1 MKPRQYA
8 IGIDISAEDF
18 TVSVST
24 DPGIVLYGS
33 KMFDNN
39 LNGFNKLN
47 DWLKQLGI
55 KSKDSVF
62 CMEATGVY
70 GERLCYFL
78 NEHKYT
84 IAVEPPLKVKRAFK
98 VDGHK
103 TDAVDSLQIAE
114 YAIRFYDELNIWE
127 PREDIVEKMKAL
139 ISTRELLVR
148 QKTAASNSL
157 KALNRKVVK
166 SVVAIKVL
174 KSNIKMFTRK
184 IKALEKEMDNLID
197 KKPEIKQTVNIL
209 RSTPGVQSL
218 MAANMLVVTN
228 CFTSEK
234 HHKQLAS
241 FLKIAPLQYQSGSSV
256 FKKPRTPKYGPSVM
270 RKLLHLAARSAVTH
284 NPTFKKYYLRKQAAG
299 KAKKLVLNNV
309 ENKLI
314 KIMCAMIRDQKPYM
328 ENYHSINPNILKLA

>member
-1 MKPRQYA
+1 MKLGQYA
-8 IGIDISAEDF
+8 IGIDISSADF
-18 TVSVST
+18 TVSISIE
-24 DPGIVLYGS
+24 PGIVLYGS

-39 LNGFNKLN
+39 IEGFNKLN
-47 DWLKQLGI
+47 DWIKQLKI
-55 KSKDSVF
+55 KPKDAVI
-62 CMEATGVY
+62 CVEATGVY

-139 ISTRELLVR
+139 ITTRELLVK

-166 SVVAIKVL
+166 SAVAIKVL
-174 KSNIKMFTRK
+174 KDSIKMFTRK

-228 CFTSEK
+228 GFTSER

-241 FLKIAPLQYQSGSSV
+241 YLKIAPLQYQSGSSV
-256 FKKPRTPKYGPSVM
+256 FKKPKAPKYGPSVM

-284 NPTFKKYYLRKQAAG
+284 NPLFKKYYLRKQAEG

-309 ENKLI
+309 ENKLV
-314 KIMCAMIRDQKPYM
+314 KIMCAMIRDQKPYI
-328 ENYHSINPNILKLA
+328 ENYHSINPNLLNMA

>member
-8 IGIDISAEDF
+8 IGIDISSEDF
-18 TVSVST
+18 AVSIST
-24 DPGIVLYGS
+24 EPGIALYGP
-33 KMFDNN
+33 KMFTNN
-39 LNGFNKLN
+39 IEGFNKLN
-47 DWLKQLGI
+47 AWLKQLKI
-55 KSKDSVF
+55 KPKDAVI

-84 IAVEPPLKVKRAFK
+84 LAVEPPLKVKRSFK

-103 TDAVDSLQIAE
+103 TDAVDSRQIAE
-114 YAIRFYDELNIWE
+114 YALRFYDELNLWE
-127 PREDIVEKMKAL
+127 PREDLVEKMKAL
-139 ISTRELLVR
+139 ISTRELLVK

-157 KALNRKVVK
+157 KALSRKAVK

-174 KSNIKMFTRK
+174 KGNIKMFDRR

-197 KKPEIKQTVNIL
+197 KKPAIRQTVNIL

-228 CFTSEK
+228 GFTSEK

-241 FLKIAPLQYQSGSSV
+241 YLKIAPLQYQSGTSV

-270 RKLLHLAARSAVTH
+270 RKLLHLAARSAVYH
-284 NPTFKKYYLRKQAAG
+284 NHAFKKYYLRKQAEG
-299 KAKKLVLNNV
+299 KAKKLILNNV

-314 KIMCAMIRDQKPYM
+314 KIMCAMIRDQKTFID
-328 ENYHSINPNILKLA
+328 NYYSINPNLLIRA

>member
-8 IGIDISAEDF
+8 TGIDLSSEDF

-24 DPGIVLYGS
+24 EPGIALHGP
-33 KMFDNN
+33 KLFTNN
-39 LNGFNKLN
+39 IEGFNKLN
-47 DWLKQLGI
+47 AWLTDLKI
-55 KSKDSVF
+55 KPKDAVI

-84 IAVEPPLKVKRAFK
+84 VAVEPPLKVKRAFK

-139 ISTRELLVR
+139 ISTRELLVK
-148 QKTAASNSL
+148 QKTADSNSL

-197 KKPEIKQTVNIL
+197 KKPDRK
-209 RSTPGVQSL
+209 S
-218 MAANMLVVTN
+218 VV
-228 CFTSEK
+228 
-234 HHKQLAS
+234 
-241 FLKIAPLQYQSGSSV
+241 
-256 FKKPRTPKYGPSVM
+256 
-270 RKLLHLAARSAVTH
+270 
-284 NPTFKKYYLRKQAAG
+284 
-299 KAKKLVLNNV
+299 
-309 ENKLI
+309 
-314 KIMCAMIRDQKPYM
+314 
-328 ENYHSINPNILKLA
+328 

>member
-8 IGIDISAEDF
+8 IGIDISSKDF
-18 TVSVST
+18 AVCVST
-24 DPGIVLYGS
+24 EPGIALHGS
-33 KMFDNN
+33 KMFANN
-39 LNGFNKLN
+39 IEGFNKLHA
-47 DWLKQLGI
+47 WFMALKI
-55 KSKDSVF
+55 KPKDAAI

-78 NEHKYT
+78 NEHKY
-84 IAVEPPLKVKRAFK
+84 AVVVEPPLKVKRAFK

-103 TDAVDSLQIAE
+103 TDAADSLQIAE
-114 YAIRFYDELNIWE
+114 YALRFYDELNLWE

-139 ISTRELLVR
+139 ITTRELLVK

-166 SVVAIKVL
+166 SVVAIKAL
-174 KSNIKMFTRK
+174 KDNIKMFTRR

-197 KKPEIKQTVNIL
+197 KKPAIKQTVNIL

-218 MAANMLVVTN
+218 MAVNMLVVTN
-228 CFTSEK
+228 GFTSEK

-241 FLKIAPLQYQSGSSV
+241 YLKIAPLQYQSGTSV
-256 FKKPRTPKYGPSVM
+256 LKKPRAPKYGPSIM

-284 NPTFKKYYLRKQAAG
+284 NPTFKKYYLRKQAEG
-299 KAKKLVLNNV
+299 KAKMLVLNNV

-314 KIMCAMIRDQKPYM
+314 KIMCAMIRDQKPYI
-328 ENYHSINPNILKLA
+328 ENYHSINPNFLKMA

>member
-8 IGIDISAEDF
+8 TGIDLSSEDF

-24 DPGIVLYGS
+24 EPGIALHGS
-33 KMFDNN
+33 KLFTNN
-39 LNGFNKLN
+39 IEGFNKLN
-47 DWLKQLGI
+47 AWLTDLKI
-55 KSKDSVF
+55 KPKDAVI

-98 VDGHK
+98 PDGHK

-114 YAIRFYDELNIWE
+114 YTLRFYDELNIWE
-127 PREDIVEKMKAL
+127 PREDIVEKMQAL
-139 ISTRELLVR
+139 ITTRELLVG

-157 KALNRKVVK
+157 KALNRKAVK
-166 SVVAIKVL
+166 SAVAIKVL
-174 KSNIKMFTRK
+174 QDNVKMLNRK

-197 KKPEIKQTVNIL
+197 KKPETRQTVNNLKSI
-209 RSTPGVQSL
+209 TGVSSL
-218 MAANMLVVTN
+218 LSANMLVVTN
-228 CFTSEK
+228 GFTSEK

-241 FLKIAPLQYQSGSSV
+241 YLKIAPLQYQSGSSV

-284 NPTFKKYYLRKQAAG
+284 NPLFKKYYLRKQAEG

-309 ENKLI
+309 ENKLV
-314 KIMCAMIRDQKPYM
+314 KIMCAMIRDQKPFIK
-328 ENYHSINPNILKLA
+328 NYHSINPDFLIRA